1 MLLSNYEYTTMTSF
15 STNWARE
22 KNTLNTS
29 EKIREAVRTP
39 QPLKP
44 RIEFAKNRIQS
55 QNQKLDTI
63 LDKLHRKE
71 KSLFNQ
77 VVNHLQKHDA
87 QESRVLSNEL
97 AQVRK
102 SSNMISQLKTSL
114 EQVNLRLD
122 STIDVGNI
130 IAALG
135 PAMGSLTNLRSGLYG
150 VMPEV
155 DTHLGEINGLF
166 TDIMTNAA
174 GIGNTS
180 IAYDA
185 SGEDVDK
192 ILSEASAV
200 AEQRVNENFPDVP
213 IGSFGRSSTSR
224 SSIDEHS

>member
-1 MLLSNYEYTTMTSF
+1 MAIMTSF
-15 STNWARE
+15 SNNWVKE
-22 KNTLNTS
+22 KNTMNRS
-29 EKIREAVRTP
+29 EKIREAIRTP

-63 LDKLHRKE
+63 LDKLNGKE

-77 VVNHLQKHDA
+77 VVNHLQKHDV
-87 QESRVLSNEL
+87 QESKVLSNEL

-102 SSNMISQLKTSL
+102 SSKLISQLKASL
-114 EQVNLRLD
+114 EQIHLRLD
-122 STIDVGNI
+122 STIDVGNVM
-130 IAALG
+130 AALG
-135 PAMGSLTNLRSGLYG
+135 PAMGSLTNLRSGLSG
-150 VMPEV
+150 VVPEV
-155 DTHLGEINGLF
+155 DTQLGEINGVF

-185 SGEDVDK
+185 SSEDIDN
-192 ILSEASAV
+192 ILSEAGAV

-213 IGSFGRSSTSR
+213 IGSYGRGSSSR
-224 SSIDEHS
+224 SSIGEHSQ

>member
-1 MLLSNYEYTTMTSF
+1 MTSF
-15 STNWARE
+15 NTNWVKD
-22 KNTLNTS
+22 KNRLNTS
-29 EKIREAVRTP
+29 EKIRDAIRTP

-63 LDKLHRKE
+63 LDKLNGRE

-77 VVNHLQKHDA
+77 VVSHMQKHDL
-87 QESRVLSNEL
+87 QESKVLSNEL

-102 SSNMISQLKTSL
+102 SSRMISQLKTSL
-114 EQVNLRLD
+114 DQVHLRLD
-122 STIDVGNI
+122 STIDVGNVM
-130 IAALG
+130 AAIG
-135 PAMGSLTNLRSGLYG
+135 PAMGSLTNLRSGLSG

-155 DTHLGEINGLF
+155 DTQLGEINGVF

-174 GIGNTS
+174 GIGKTT

-185 SGEDVDK
+185 NDEDVDK

-200 AEQRVNENFPDVP
+200 AEQRVNETFPDVP
-213 IGSFGRSSTSR
+213 IGSFGQNLSPR
-224 SSIDEHS
+224 SSIGERSQ

>member
-1 MLLSNYEYTTMTSF
+1 MTSF
-15 STNWARE
+15 STNWVKD
-22 KNTLNTS
+22 KNRLNTS
-29 EKIREAVRTP
+29 EKIRDVIRTP

-63 LDKLHRKE
+63 LDKLNGRE

-77 VVNHLQKHDA
+77 VVSHMQKHDV
-87 QESRVLSNEL
+87 QESKVLSNEL

-102 SSNMISQLKTSL
+102 SSKMISQLKTSL
-114 EQVNLRLD
+114 DQVHLRLD
-122 STIDVGNI
+122 STIDVGNVM
-130 IAALG
+130 AALG
-135 PAMGSLTNLRSGLYG
+135 PAMGSLTNLRSGLSG

-155 DTHLGEINGLF
+155 DTQLGEINGVF

-174 GIGNTS
+174 GIGNTT

-185 SGEDVDK
+185 NDEDVDK

-200 AEQRVNENFPDVP
+200 AEQRVNETFPDVP
-213 IGSFGRSSTSR
+213 IGSFGQNLGSR
-224 SSIDEHS
+224 SSIGERSQ

>member
-1 MLLSNYEYTTMTSF
+1 MTSF
-15 STNWARE
+15 STNWVKE
-22 KNTLNTS
+22 KNNLNTT
-29 EKIREAVRTP
+29 EKIRGAVRSP

-63 LDKLHRKE
+63 LGRLNGKE

-77 VVNHLQKHDA
+77 VVNHLQKHDV

-102 SSNMISQLKTSL
+102 SSKMISQLKTSL
-114 EQVNLRLD
+114 EQVHLRLD
-122 STIDVGNI
+122 STIDVGNVM
-130 IAALG
+130 AALG
-135 PAMGSLTNLRSGLYG
+135 PAMGSLTNLRSGLSG

-155 DTHLGEINGLF
+155 DTQLGEINGVF
-166 TDIMTNAA
+166 SDIMTNAA
-174 GIGNTS
+174 ALENTS

-192 ILSEASAV
+192 ILSEANAV

-213 IGSFGRSSTSR
+213 VGSFGHNSRSR
-224 SSIDEHS
+224 SSSIGEHSQ